1 MGSGIMVENIN
12 HPIQAMGWFYVL
24 TRGVEMKSARILF
37 SSVLIGFLIVGCST
51 YNPDVTP
58 TLSVGEIITLTDGL
72 DRQVSLQVPAM
83 RIVSLAPSNTEL
95 LYETGAGAQVV
106 GRDSFSNYPAE
117 AARIQDIGGSMGQY
131 NYEAITA
138 LEPDLVLAAEIN
150 TPEQVRSL
158 EELGLT
164 VYYLSNPVDFDGLYR
179 NISLVGKLSGHDQE
193 CTELVSALSGRVK
206 KLEMKLAGVTT
217 RPSVYYELDAT
228 DPALPYTIGTGTFGD
243 YLITRAGGTNL
254 GALIGA
260 GWVQIS
266 AEEILQRNPD
276 LILLGDVYYGVN
288 PETVA
293 ARPGWG
299 VLDAV
304 KNGKVIPFND
314 DLMSR
319 PTARL
324 IDGLEALAALIH
336 PEIYQYP

>member
-1 MGSGIMVENIN
+1 
-12 HPIQAMGWFYVL
+12 
-24 TRGVEMKSARILF
+24 MKSARILF
-37 SSVLIGFLIVGCST
+37 SSVLIVLFLMGCST
-51 YNPDVTP
+51 HNPGVTP
-58 TLSVGEIITLTDGL
+58 TLPAGEPVTITDGL
-72 DRQVSLQVPAM
+72 GRQVSLQLPAK

-95 LYETGAGAQVV
+95 LYEVGAGIQVI
-106 GRDSFSNYPAE
+106 GRDSFSNYPVE
-117 AARIQDIGGSMGQY
+117 AARVQDIGGSMGQY
-131 NYEAITA
+131 DYEAIAA

-158 EELGLT
+158 EDLGLT
-164 VYYLSNPVDFDGLYR
+164 VYYLSNPVDFDGLYE
-179 NISLVGKLSGHDQE
+179 NISLVGKLSGHDRE
-193 CTELVSALSGRVK
+193 STDLVTSLSGRVK
-206 KLEMKLAGVTT
+206 NLEMKLAGVTN
-217 RPSVYYELDAT
+217 RPLVYYELDAT

-243 YLITRAGGTNL
+243 YLITMAGGTNL
-254 GALIGA
+254 GGMIGA

-276 LILLGDVYYGVN
+276 LVLLGDVYYGVN

-324 IDGLEALAALIH
+324 IDGLEALAAMIH
-336 PEIYQYP
+336 PEIYQ

>member
-1 MGSGIMVENIN
+1 
-12 HPIQAMGWFYVL
+12 
-24 TRGVEMKSARILF
+24 MKSARILF
-37 SSVLIGFLIVGCST
+37 SSLLFVLLVVGCST
-51 YNPDVTP
+51 PGLNVTP
-58 TLSVGEIITLTDGL
+58 PASTGEIVTMTDGL
-72 DRQVSLQVPAM
+72 VRQVSLQVPAL

-95 LYETGAGAQVV
+95 LYEVGAGTQVV
-106 GRDSFSNYPAE
+106 GRDSFSNYPVE
-117 AARIQDIGGSMGQY
+117 ATRVQDIGGSMGQY
-131 NYEAITA
+131 DYEAIAA

-158 EELGLT
+158 ENLGLT
-164 VYYLSNPVDFDGLYR
+164 VYYLSNPIDFDGLYG

-193 CTELVSALSGRVK
+193 STELVSALSGRVQE
-206 KLEMKLAGVTT
+206 LEMKLAGVTT

-228 DPALPYTIGTGTFGD
+228 NPALPYTIGTGTFGD
-243 YLITRAGGTNL
+243 YLITRAGGLNL
-254 GALIGA
+254 GGLIGP
-260 GWVQIS
+260 GWVQVS
-266 AEEILQRNPD
+266 AEEVLQKNPD
-276 LILLGDVYYGVN
+276 LILLGDVYLGVN

-336 PEIYQYP
+336 PEIYQ

>member
-1 MGSGIMVENIN
+1 
-12 HPIQAMGWFYVL
+12 
-24 TRGVEMKSARILF
+24 MKSARILF
-37 SSVLIGFLIVGCST
+37 SSLLFVLLVVGCST
-51 YNPDVTP
+51 PGLNVTP
-58 TLSVGEIITLTDGL
+58 TASTGEIVTMTDGL
-72 DRQVSLQVPAM
+72 VRQVSLQVPAL

-95 LYETGAGAQVV
+95 LYEVGAGTQVV
-106 GRDSFSNYPAE
+106 GRDSFSNYPVE
-117 AARIQDIGGSMGQY
+117 ATRVQDIGGSMGQY
-131 NYEAITA
+131 DYEAIAA

-158 EELGLT
+158 ENLGLT
-164 VYYLSNPVDFDGLYR
+164 VYYLSNPIDFDGLYG

-193 CTELVSALSGRVK
+193 STELVSALSGRVQE
-206 KLEMKLAGVTT
+206 LEMKLAGVTT

-228 DPALPYTIGTGTFGD
+228 NPALPYTIGTGTFGD
-243 YLITRAGGTNL
+243 YLITRAGGLNL
-254 GALIGA
+254 GGLIGP
-260 GWVQIS
+260 GWVQVS
-266 AEEILQRNPD
+266 AEEVLQKNPD
-276 LILLGDVYYGVN
+276 LILLGDVYLGVN

-336 PEIYQYP
+336 PEIYQ

>member
-1 MGSGIMVENIN
+1 MKTARFLLSSLIAIL
-12 HPIQAMGWFYVL
+12 VL
-24 TRGVEMKSARILF
+24 A
-37 SSVLIGFLIVGCST
+37 GCTS
-51 YNPDVTP
+51 PDLTTTP
-58 TLSVGEIITLTDGL
+58 AAPAGETALTLTDGL
-72 DRQVSLQVPAM
+72 GRQVSLNVSAM
-83 RIVSLAPSNTEL
+83 KIVSLAPSNTEL
-95 LYETGAGAQVV
+95 LFGVGAGAQVI
-106 GRDSFSNYPAE
+106 GRDSFSNYPVE
-117 AARIQDIGGSMGQY
+117 ATRVPDIGGSMGQY
-131 NYEAITA
+131 DYEAIAA

-158 EELGLT
+158 ENLGLT
-164 VYYLSNPVDFDGLYR
+164 VYYLSNPVDFDGLYA
-179 NISLVGKLSGHDQE
+179 NINLVGKLSGHEQSSAE
-193 CTELVSALSGRVK
+193 QVAELSARVQKIDLLLSGV
-206 KLEMKLAGVTT
+206 AT

-254 GALIGA
+254 GGSIGA

-266 AEEILQRNPD
+266 AEEILRSNPD
-276 LILLGDVYYGVN
+276 LILLGDVYAGVN

-324 IDGLEALAALIH
+324 IDGLEALAALLH
-336 PEIYQYP
+336 PEIYPYP

>member
-1 MGSGIMVENIN
+1 
-12 HPIQAMGWFYVL
+12 
-24 TRGVEMKSARILF
+24 MKSARILF
-37 SSVLIGFLIVGCST
+37 SSLLIGPFSWWVVQPRFGHDANRYRLVK
-51 YNPDVTP
+51 
-58 TLSVGEIITLTDGL
+58 LSPLRTGLTARSVCRCRRCASYPWRLPIRNCCTRSVPEPRWSGGT
-72 DRQVSLQVPAM
+72 VSQTIRRKLSRV
-83 RIVSLAPSNTEL
+83 
-95 LYETGAGAQVV
+95 
-106 GRDSFSNYPAE
+106 
-117 AARIQDIGGSMGQY
+117 QDIGGSMGQY
-131 NYEAITA
+131 DYEAIAA

-158 EELGLT
+158 ESLGLT
-164 VYYLSNPVDFDGLYR
+164 VYYLSNPIDFDGLYG

-193 CTELVSALSGRVK
+193 STELVSTLSGRVK

-254 GALIGA
+254 GGLIGA

-276 LILLGDVYYGVN
+276 LILLGDVYLGVN

-324 IDGLEALAALIH
+324 IDGLEALAALTSPGNLSITKGSG
-336 PEIYQYP
+336 

>member
-1 MGSGIMVENIN
+1 MGSGIMAENPN
-12 HPIQAMGWFYVL
+12 HPMHAMGWFHIL
-24 TRGVEMKSARILF
+24 TRGVKMRSARFLL
-37 SSVLIGFLIVGCST
+37 SSLLIVLVLTGCSAS
-51 YNPDVTP
+51 NLKATP
-58 TLSVGEIITLTDGL
+58 AAADGETVILVDGL
-72 DRQVSLQVPAM
+72 DRQVSLQLPAM
-83 RIVSLAPSNTEL
+83 HIVSLAPSNTEL
-95 LYETGAGAQVV
+95 LFGIGAGAQVV
-106 GRDSFSNYPAE
+106 GRDSFSNYPQE
-117 AARIQDIGGSMGQY
+117 ATRVQDIGGSMGQY
-131 NYEAITA
+131 DYEAIAA

-158 EELGLT
+158 ENLGLT
-164 VYYLSNPVDFDGLYR
+164 VYYLSNPVDFDGLYA
-179 NISLVGKLSGHDQE
+179 NINLVGKLSGHDRE
-193 CTELVSALSGRVK
+193 SAELVGSLAARVEK
-206 KLEMKLAGVTT
+206 IDLKLAGVTT

-254 GALIGA
+254 GGRIGA

-266 AEEILQRNPD
+266 SEEILRSNPD

-293 ARPGWG
+293 ARPGWD

-304 KNGKVIPFND
+304 RNGKVIPFND

-324 IDGLEALAALIH
+324 IDGLEALAALLH
-336 PEIYQYP
+336 PEIYP

>member
-1 MGSGIMVENIN
+1 
-12 HPIQAMGWFYVL
+12 
-24 TRGVEMKSARILF
+24 MKSAKIII
-37 SSVLIGFLIVGCST
+37 SSLLMVVLLVGCST
-51 YNPDVTP
+51 PELAVTP
-58 TLSVGEIITLTDGL
+58 TTRVGVTVTITDGL
-72 DRQVSLQVPAM
+72 DRTVSLQVPAL

-95 LYETGAGAQVV
+95 LFEVGAGDQLV
-106 GRDSFSNYPAE
+106 GRDSFSNYPE
-117 AARIQDIGGSMGQY
+117 GAAPVQDIGGSMGQY
-131 NYEAITA
+131 NYEAIAA

-158 EELGLT
+158 ENLGLT
-164 VYYLSNPVDFDGLYR
+164 VYYLSNPVDFDGLYG
-179 NISLVGKLSGHDQE
+179 NISLIGKLSGHDQE
-193 CTELVSALSGRVK
+193 SLELVSALNGRVQ
-206 KLEMKLAGVTT
+206 EIEAKLAGVKT

-254 GALIGA
+254 GGSIGA

-293 ARPGWG
+293 ARPGWE

-319 PTARL
+319 PTARMV
-324 IDGLEALAALIH
+324 DGLEALAALLH
-336 PEIYQYP
+336 PEIYQQP